1 MKRNRFGRTGYEIS
15 MITYGGIV
23 STSKEFNGYT
33 FSGDGQAESDKS
45 VAWALEH
52 DVNYF
57 DVAPSYGD
65 AMEKLGNSLVGKR
78 DGIVLAAKTGKR
90 DYDGAAREF
99 EESLRLLHTDH
110 FDVYQLHAVSSMDD
124 VERAFAPDGAMKLM
138 RDMKEQGVIRC
149 AGITGHNEK
158 ACLEALARYDF
169 DTLLFPVNWLMHM
182 GYGFAGE
189 IIKTAKARDMGLL
202 GMKSQIER
210 AFKDG
215 DEAARARFPKSWCK
229 PFDPQTQADLLLA
242 AMKYSYSLG
251 VDTLI
256 PAGNFEHFSFAVEH
270 ADEIASIPMTEQE
283 KKLLAEHLPQ
293 VKAYPFMHG
302 EGF

>member
-229 PFDPQTQADLLLA
+229 PIRTDLEPEFGEA
-242 AMKYSYSLG
+242 AMKYALSLG
-251 VDTLI
+251 ADTLI
-256 PAGNFEHFSFAVEH
+256 PPGNFMSFSFGVEH
-270 ADEIASIPMTEQE
+270 IDACADDPAPDMDLLRE
-283 KKLLAEHLPQ
+283 KL
-293 VKAYPFMHG
+293 KAFQG
-302 EGF
+302 KEFF